1 MPDFL
6 IVDENLRAAMQFFGK
21 ASGAGC
27 IQPVDGGLAIYSGLD
42 YGVFNISLLTR
53 PVADGELEKRLAEL
67 GRFFRQRTLRWSVWL
82 CEDMLDS
89 AVRRNERQIFANYGM
104 RPISQPPGM
113 LAPSLRPP
121 LHPLPEIEVR
131 PVVDRETR
139 AAFAEITC
147 VAFEIPYAIAQAVYS
162 RERAWVSNEV
172 SNEVSNLASD
182 ETSNGP
188 NGYEGFVGYVDGRAA
203 SIVAVVAAA
212 GAIGIYSLATMP
224 EFRKRGYAEAML
236 REAVRRISERTGITQ
251 VILQST
257 EAGYELYKRMGF
269 RDVTRFTVYLTK

>member
-82 CEDMLDS
+82 CEDMLDA
-89 AVRRNERQIFANYGM
+89 AVRRHERQIFANYGM

-121 LHPLPEIEVR
+121 AHPLPEIEVR

-147 VAFEIPYAIAQAVYS
+147 VAFEIPYAIAHAVYS
-162 RERAWVSNEV
+162 RERAWV
-172 SNEVSNLASD
+172 
-182 ETSNGP
+182 SNGP

-203 SIVAVVAAA
+203 SIVAAVQAA

-257 EAGYELYKRMGF
+257 DAGYELYKRMGF

>member
-6 IVDENLRAAMQFFGK
+6 TVDENLRAAMQFFGK

-82 CEDMLDS
+82 CEDMLDA
-89 AVRRNERQIFANYGM
+89 AVRRHERQIFANYGM

-121 LHPLPEIEVR
+121 LHSLPEIEVR
-131 PVVDRETR
+131 PVTDRETR

-162 RERAWVSNEV
+162 RERAWASNGVSH
-172 SNEVSNLASD
+172 D
-182 ETSNGP
+182 TSNGVSNGL

-236 REAVRRISERTGITQ
+236 RETVRRISERTGITQ